1 MSSSVKVRP
10 PVRERWLTQ
19 ARQGFPPP
27 HLPSSSVLVRPSSA
41 GVAEPATGT
50 AVKCGNHA
58 WDRPE
63 AEALTWMLEA
73 SSVVASAVTVT
84 GVGLAQAAACTP
96 ATSSR
101 AMARLAETEGTATGS
116 QRWFPPRDGRVQ
128 RPEPEGTQ
136 VAR

>member
-1 MSSSVKVRP
+1 MLVPPETVPATRRSLEHHMSPIEILSVKVRP

-73 SSVVASAVTVT
+73 SSVVASAVTVI
-84 GVGLAQAAACTP
+84 GVGLAQASSQWP
-96 ATSSR
+96 AT
-101 AMARLAETEGTATGS
+101 
-116 QRWFPPRDGRVQ
+116 PPMGKD
-128 RPEPEGTQ
+128 PNNK
-136 VAR
+136 